1 MGKTAEAWRGGMA
14 CSQSHRCLA
23 GGPGL
28 MWNFYEG
35 SYSRLCLRFYGEGEF
50 FFFTFKKKNL
60 SVFIYSLCF
69 SWLYRSTDLELK
81 LYFNQCLETGNYL
94 KRNTNVCWFSKLLF
108 LVNKAPE
115 AKGSP
120 VIQPIKL

>member
-1 MGKTAEAWRGGMA
+1 MKV
-14 CSQSHRCLA
+14 
-23 GGPGL
+23 
-28 MWNFYEG
+28 N
-35 SYSRLCLRFYGEGEF
+35 F
-50 FFFTFKKKNL
+50 FFFTFKKKNF

-115 AKGSP
+115 AKGGP